1 LLYRNVSS
9 REDKYKEACF
19 KVEISRRNPTNLIST
34 NYGNVISGSAVP
46 SGLVDTGAV
55 PGVKTPGYSRKSRR
69 DWRFAEPPGP
79 KLPLKQNLLDEFV
92 SGFKIGA
99 IAGEQRSTS

>member
-34 NYGNVISGSAVP
+34 NNGNVISGSTVP
-46 SGLVDTGAV
+46 SGLEICRAA
-55 PGVKTPGYSRKSRR
+55 
-69 DWRFAEPPGP
+69 RFE
-79 KLPLKQNLLDEFV
+79 
-92 SGFKIGA
+92 IA
-99 IAGEQRSTS
+99 IEAKPS